1 MNIITVITIFAIFVI
16 LMVISSCLS
25 QISFNDVLR
34 YVSNDSPTP
43 FKKNSCCLVL
53 GLF

>member
-1 MNIITVITIFAIFVI
+1 MNVITVITIFAIVVI

-34 YVSNDSPTP
+34 YVSNDSPTL
-43 FKKNSCCLVL
+43 FLKKKIAVV
-53 GLF
+53 